1 MVKRPGSRRWATY
14 AFVAL
19 LVAGVFICAFA
30 LRMWS
35 LYQAGQDAR
44 MRLEVAVATAQ
55 QAGIGLTAEQA
66 RFVTQDLAEADA
78 SFAQVQSALDGDPA
92 VRLLRLLPAVDRQ
105 AEAAGTLVQ
114 AARVLTSRSA
124 EVGSLLA
131 AYVAARDGNQGLQR
145 VAAFARLAA
154 TTRAQTDDLLTA
166 FDASDR
172 LVSGLALDG
181 LLGPVASARDELAA
195 RIAAARPVVAAGAV
209 LGAVIPSIMGV
220 GGQRRYL
227 VLALDNAEL
236 RPVGGLIGAFATPTL
251 TDGVLTG
258 VAFRDVNDV
267 DKPNQSTY
275 VQPPPG
281 LAGHLLGK
289 FPWQVADAGWSP
301 DFAVSAAAARHLY
314 QVETGSADF
323 QGTIA
328 FTPDVVDALLEVVGP
343 VAIPDAGLTIHAGET
358 YLVSLEQVE
367 ILHHGPSRK
376 QFLAELASQVLTRV
390 LALPPARYSD
400 VFTALDRAGKRR
412 QLQILFDD
420 PAVQAAVDRLGWY
433 TPFRFPGTDDRLA
446 VVEANVGPPSKLD
459 VLLKLGHVLDV
470 TLQPDGSAL
479 ERLVTTYTNGF
490 GPNLPPALESVR
502 ASSQYGILGSYQR
515 RYLVPDARLLGVSSD
530 GHPPLT
536 APERLDTEL
545 GCLVVANYLQI
556 RPGVT
561 HLETR
566 YVAPYVVQFSDDPAR
581 SGTYRLDVRKQ
592 AGRDHDTLTV
602 RVTVPPG
609 TMPVAWS
616 SGGTVDGQTIT
627 FSATTEFDHTFDVT
641 YAPA

>member
-1 MVKRPGSRRWATY
+1 
-14 AFVAL
+14 
-19 LVAGVFICAFA
+19 
-30 LRMWS
+30 MWS
-35 LYQAGQDAR
+35 LYRTAEDAKA
-44 MRLEVAVATAQ
+44 RLELAVTTVQ
-55 QAGIGLTAEQA
+55 QAGFDLTTSQAETA
-66 RFVTQDLAEADA
+66 TRDLAEGDA
-78 SFAQVQSALDGDPA
+78 SLAQVQSALDGDPT
-92 VRLLRLLPAVDRQ
+92 VRLFRLVPAVDRQ
-105 AEAAGTLVQ
+105 AQAADTLVR
-114 AARVLTSRSA
+114 AVRLLTSRSA
-124 EVGSLLA
+124 EVGSLLT

-154 TTRAQTDDLLTA
+154 TTRAQTDDVLAA

-172 LVSGLALDG
+172 LISGLSPQG
-181 LLGPVASARDELAA
+181 LLGPVASARDELVA
-195 RIAAARPVVAAGAV
+195 RLAAARPVVSAGAA
-209 LGAVIPSIMGV
+209 LDAVIPSIMGV
-220 GGQRRYL
+220 GGQRRYF

-236 RPVGGLIGAFATPTL
+236 RPIGGLIGAFATPTF
-251 TDGVLTG
+251 TDGVLTE
-258 VAFRDVNDV
+258 VAFRDVQDV
-267 DKPNQSTY
+267 DKPNQPTY

-281 LAGHLLGK
+281 LAGHLLGNVA
-289 FPWQVADAGWSP
+289 WQVADAGWSP
-301 DFAVSAAAARHLY
+301 DFATSAAAARHLY

-328 FTPDVVDALLEVVGP
+328 FTPDVVDALLELVGP
-343 VAIPDAGLTIHAGET
+343 VTIPDAGLTIHAGET
-358 YLVSLEQVE
+358 YLVSLQQVE
-367 ILHHGPSRK
+367 ILHYGPTRK
-376 QFLAELASQVLTRV
+376 QFLAELASEVLTRV
-390 LALPPARYSD
+390 LALPPARYPD
-400 VFTALDRAGKRR
+400 VFAALDRAGKRR
-412 QLQILFDD
+412 QLQVVFDD
-420 PAVQAAVDRLGWY
+420 PAVQAAVDRLGWDN
-433 TPFRFPGTDDRLA
+433 PFRFPVEDDRLA
-446 VVEANVGPPSKLD
+446 VVEANVAPVSKLD
-459 VLLKLGHVLDV
+459 ILLKLDHALDV

-502 ASSQYGILGSYQR
+502 PSFFYGVLGSYQR

-530 GHPPLT
+530 GRPPLT

-566 YVAPYVVQFSDDPAR
+566 YVAPHVVQSSDDPAR

-592 AGRDHDTLTV
+592 AGRDHDTVTV

-641 YAPA
+641 YGPD